1 MAQGMD
7 EKALKRQKYGIPTYS
22 LAEELLN
29 SISHG
34 IGAGLGIAALVL
46 CIVKSAHAGDGYKLA
61 SSIVFGLTT
70 TLLYLMSCLYHA
82 LKVNRAKKVFRVFD
96 HCTIFLLIA
105 GTYTPYTL
113 VTLRGPAGWV
123 MFGIVWAVAI
133 TGVVLNAVNLKK
145 FAKNQRRL
153 LCGAGLGD
161 SAGYQNAGGEPRL
174 PWLGAAR
181 GGRRGVHRRRGAV
194 RHRLEEEV
202 FSLHFPFLLSDWHGA
217 ALLLHLLLRPVKER
231 TMHQEI
237 LFPREKAEL
246 YPLLAQQ
253 IAALAEDSQPL
264 STLANA
270 SALLYEALPDIN
282 WAGFYLA
289 SGDML
294 HLGPFQGRTAC
305 TQIPFG
311 RGVCGTAAATRQ
323 VQVVPDVQRFP
334 GHIACDSASRS
345 EIVLPIWVDG
355 QVFGVLDIDSPS
367 LNRFTEQDADGLTA
381 FVAALTRSV
390 DFAHGLLK

>member
-145 FAKNQRRL
+145 FAKISVVCYVALGWVIL
-153 LCGAGLGD
+153 LATKTLVANLAYPGLVLLV
-161 SAGYQNAGGEPRL
+161 AGGV
-174 PWLGAAR
+174 AY
-181 GGRRGVHRRRGAV
+181 RRRGAV

-217 ALLLHLLLRPVKER
+217 ALLLHLLLRSVKER

-264 STLANA
+264 STLANV

-282 WAGFYLA
+282 WVGFYLA

-355 QVFGVLDIDSPS
+355 RLLGVLDIDSPS
-367 LNRFTEQDADGLTA
+367 LNRFTEEDADGLTA
-381 FVAALTRSV
+381 FVASLTRSV